1 MEIDRERVVSRV
13 TATEDT
19 AGAVRLVR
27 IQAQQPLSVAEV
39 AQAVADPRAG
49 GVAVFVGAVRDHDD
63 GHVVTSLS
71 YSAHPRAEQ
80 EMTRVAHL
88 VADRADVIAVAAV
101 HAVGDLTIGDL
112 AVVVAASCAHRGDA
126 FDACRQ
132 LIDQIKA
139 EVPIWKHQ
147 VFADGQEEWVGSP

>member
-1 MEIDRERVVSRV
+1 M
-13 TATEDT
+13 TASDGAA
-19 AGAVRLVR
+19 AGEVRLVR
-27 IQAQQPLSVAEV
+27 IQAQGPLSLAEV
-39 AQAVADPRAG
+39 TEAVADRRAG

-63 GHVVTSLS
+63 GRVVTSLA
-71 YSAHPRAEQ
+71 YSAHPRAEA
-80 EMTRVAHL
+80 EMARVAQR
-88 VADRADVIAVAAV
+88 VADGPGVIAVAAV
-101 HAVGDLTIGDL
+101 HAVGDLGIGDL

-126 FDACRQ
+126 FAACRQ